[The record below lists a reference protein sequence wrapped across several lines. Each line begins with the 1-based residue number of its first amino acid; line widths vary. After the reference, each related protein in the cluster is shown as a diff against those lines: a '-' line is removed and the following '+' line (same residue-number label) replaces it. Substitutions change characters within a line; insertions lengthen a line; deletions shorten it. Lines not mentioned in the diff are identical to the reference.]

1 MLGILFLADHS
12 SLAQCA
18 TPINSFPY
26 TEGFEANDGGW
37 TTGGTASDW
46 TWGTPAKPVIT
57 GASAGTKCWVTGG
70 LTGSSYNNS
79 ENSWLQSPC
88 FDFTLLAYPR
98 ISFSVFYETERRF
111 DGASLEYS
119 INNGTTWNLIGSTNE
134 SACTA
139 SNWYNQSPVVFLG
152 NTSGWSGNIQPNAGP
167 CLGGSGSGAWL
178 NAWHDVSFLAGI
190 PNVLFR
196 FRFAAGSTCNN
207 YDGFAIDEVVIG
219 EAPPNTGDFT
229 FSCTGNRNVAFTST
243 PSLCF
248 TSFDWNF
255 DDIASGASNTSTL
268 QNPSHLF
275 SAAGTY
281 NVSLTISFE
290 TGATVFITHP
300 IEILDVNINELIPVF
315 CNGGNTGAIVA
326 IVNGGVGTYNYSWNT
341 VPPQTTFDLNNIG
354 AGTYTVLVSSA
365 TACPTSATYV
375 LSEPTAVNLSTAIT
389 DEACNLKNGSISASV
404 SGGTTPYFYT
414 WSNGGTGSSITI
426 LSAGNYSLA
435 GQDGNGCPFTALNL
449 VVNNI
454 QVPVSVSLGNDTTTC
469 TFKGFD
475 LKPGTY
481 QSYLW
486 QDNSINP
493 TFKVTSSGTY
503 WVTVTNS
510 QGCTGSDTVKVT
522 IDCSDV
528 YFPGAFTPNGDG
540 KNDGFGPIGTAVS
553 KIRNF
558 VLRVYDRYGEPVYYS
573 TDPYKKWDGTL
584 KGSKFNSGT
593 FTWFATY
600 NLDGKGGDQQSGT
613 VILLR

>member
-1 MLGILFLADHS
+1 M
-12 SLAQCA
+12 
-18 TPINSFPY
+18 
-26 TEGFEANDGGW
+26 
-37 TTGGTASDW
+37 
-46 TWGTPAKPVIT
+46 
-57 GASAGTKCWVTGG
+57 
-70 LTGSSYNNS
+70 
-79 ENSWLQSPC
+79 
-88 FDFTLLAYPR
+88 
-98 ISFSVFYETERRF
+98 
-111 DGASLEYS
+111 
-119 INNGTTWNLIGSTNE
+119 
-134 SACTA
+134 
-139 SNWYNQSPVVFLG
+139 
-152 NTSGWSGNIQPNAGP
+152 
-167 CLGGSGSGAWL
+167 
-178 NAWHDVSFLAGI
+178 
-190 PNVLFR
+190 
-196 FRFAAGSTCNN
+196 
-207 YDGFAIDEVVIG
+207 
-219 EAPPNTGDFT
+219 
-229 FSCTGNRNVAFTST
+229 
-243 PSLCF
+243 
-248 TSFDWNF
+248 
-255 DDIASGASNTSTL
+255 
-268 QNPSHLF
+268 
-275 SAAGTY
+275 
-281 NVSLTISFE
+281 
-290 TGATVFITHP
+290 
-300 IEILDVNINELIPVF
+300 
-315 CNGGNTGAIVA
+315 
-326 IVNGGVGTYNYSWNT
+326 
-341 VPPQTTFDLNNIG
+341 
-354 AGTYTVLVSSA
+354 
-365 TACPTSATYV
+365 
-375 LSEPTAVNLSTAIT
+375 
-389 DEACNLKNGSISASV
+389 
-404 SGGTTPYFYT
+404 
-414 WSNGGTGSSITI
+414 
-426 LSAGNYSLA
+426 SAGNYSLA